1 MQKSKALLFW
11 SSGKDSAWSLQVL
24 RQQNEIDVVGL
35 VTTVNENHRV
45 SVHALKQDLLEEQAV
60 SIGLSLWKIPIPK
73 PCSNK
78 QYEEAMQMVIEKAK
92 IEGITVMAFGDLFLK
107 DIKQYRETF
116 LEGSGM
122 TALFPIWGQNTSLL
136 AREMIEAGLQA
147 IIICVDQKQLSG
159 SFVGREFDSS
169 FLKELPEGVDPCGER
184 GEFHTFAYGGPM
196 FSYQVPILN
205 NGTYEEDSFLFVDL
219 DLKP

>member
-35 VTTVNENHRV
+35 VTTVNEDDRV
-45 SVHALKQDLLEEQAV
+45 SVHALRQNLLEEQAV
-60 SIGLSLWKIPIPK
+60 SIGLPLWKVPIPK

-78 QYEEAMQMVIEKAK
+78 QYEETMQTVIEKANR
-92 IEGITVMAFGDLFLK
+92 EGIAIVAFGDLFLE
-107 DIKQYRETF
+107 DIRQYREKF
-116 LEGSGM
+116 LEASGL
-122 TALFPIWGQNTSLL
+122 TPLFPIWGQNTSLL
-136 AREMIEAGLQA
+136 AREMIQAGLRA
-147 IIICVDQKQLSG
+147 KIICVDQKQLSG
-159 SFVGREFDSS
+159 SFAGREFDYS
-169 FLKELPEGVDPCGER
+169 FLKELPESVDPCGER

-196 FSYQVPILN
+196 FSYEIPILN
-205 NGTYEEDSFLFVDL
+205 NGTYEEESFLFVDL